1 VSTRGLEFS
10 NLSLRD
16 ALDLA
21 ILVEAEAEERYIE
34 FAQQME
40 IHHTPEAAEFFHF
53 MARNEAKHGAE
64 LATRRQELFGTAP
77 VAVDRGMLFDV
88 EAPEYD
94 RARAFMTARQAM
106 ETALAS
112 EEKAHD
118 FFVAALP
125 RIQNADV
132 HALFVELRDEEILHQ
147 ELVWRELEKLPPD
160 PPDVHPGD
168 FADEPVAQ

>member
-1 VSTRGLEFS
+1 VSIRGLDFS
-10 NLSLRD
+10 KLSLCD

-21 ILVEAEAEERYIE
+21 ILVEAEAEERYVE
-34 FAQQME
+34 FAEQME

-53 MARNEAKHGAE
+53 MAGNEAKHGAQ
-64 LATRRQELFGTAP
+64 LATRRQE
-77 VAVDRGMLFDV
+77 LFDV

-125 RIQNADV
+125 RIGDPDV
-132 HALFVELRDEEILHQ
+132 HALFVELRDEEVLHQ
-147 ELVWRELEKLPPD
+147 ELVWRELTKLPPD

-168 FADEPVAQ
+168 FADEPVAH